1 MFNAKFISR
10 NSGTS
15 QKSGKDYFQLELIA
29 TTVDGG
35 AKVLQTFCTKQAF
48 EGSLGLTPMSD
59 CKVACGVTEN
69 GYLTVSAIKGGGS
82 NA

>member
-15 QKSGKDYFQLELIA
+15 QKSGKDYYQLELIA

-48 EGSLGLTPMSD
+48 EGSLGLSPMAD

-69 GYLTVSAIKGGGS
+69 GFLTVSAIKG
-82 NA
+82 A

>member
-10 NSGTS
+10 NSGIS
-15 QKSGKDYFQLELIA
+15 QKTGKEWWQLELIA

-35 AKVLQTFCTKQAF
+35 AKVLQTFCTQTAF
-48 EGSLGLTPMSD
+48 NGSLELAPMAD
-59 CKVACGVTEN
+59 CKVACGVTAN

>member
-15 QKSGKDYFQLELIA
+15 QKSGNEYFQLELIA
-29 TTVDGG
+29 STVTGG

-48 EGSLGLTPMSD
+48 EGSLGLSPMAD
-59 CKVACGVTEN
+59 CKVCCGVTDN
-69 GYLTVSAIKGGGS
+69 GYLTVTAVKG
-82 NA
+82 A

>member
-1 MFNAKFISR
+1 MFTAKFISR

-15 QKSGKDYFQLELIA
+15 SKTGRDWYQLELIA

-48 EGSLGLTPMSD
+48 EGASGLTPMSD

-69 GYLTVSAIKGGGS
+69 GYLTVSAIKGGV
-82 NA
+82 

>member
-10 NSGTS
+10 NTGVS
-15 QKSGKDYFQLELIA
+15 QKSGRDWYQLELIA

-48 EGSLGLTPMSD
+48 EGAAGLAPMSE
-59 CKVACGVTEN
+59 CKVACGVTER
-69 GYLTVSAIKGGGS
+69 GYLTISAVK
-82 NA
+82 AV

>member
-15 QKSGKDYFQLELIA
+15 QKSGKDYYQLELIA

-48 EGSLGLTPMSD
+48 EGSLGLSPMAD

-69 GYLTVSAIKGGGS
+69 GFLTVSAIKGG
-82 NA
+82 A

>member
-10 NSGTS
+10 NTGTS
-15 QKSGKDYFQLELIA
+15 QKTGRDWYQLELIA

-48 EGSLGLTPMSD
+48 EGAVGLAPMSD

-69 GYLTVSAIKGGGS
+69 GYLTVSAIKGG
-82 NA
+82 A

>member
-15 QKSGKDYFQLELIA
+15 QKSGKDYYQLELIA

-48 EGSLGLTPMSD
+48 EGSLGLSPMQD
-59 CKVACGVTEN
+59 CRVACGVTEN
-69 GYLTVSAIKGGGS
+69 GFLTVSAIKGG
-82 NA
+82 A

>member
-15 QKSGKDYFQLELIA
+15 QKTGRDWYQLELIA

-48 EGSLGLTPMSD
+48 ESSLGLSAMSD

-69 GYLTVSAIKGGGS
+69 GYLTVSAVK
-82 NA
+82 AV

>member
-15 QKSGKDYFQLELIA
+15 SKSGKDYYQLELIA

-48 EGSLGLTPMSD
+48 EGSLGLSPMSD
-59 CKVACGVTEN
+59 CRVACGVTEN
-69 GYLTVSAIKGGGS
+69 GFLTVSAIKGGGS
-82 NA
+82 NV